1 MLQQLLILIYL
12 KIYYFITNKNIV
24 SLYKIHDFRMKRLL
38 IFLMILSISQLFFQN
53 CAKRGRPTG
62 GAKDTIPPIVLKM
75 IPENKS
81 IDFNTN
87 KIKLK
92 FDEYVL
98 FKDLANQLVVSPP
111 LKSLPLITPTG
122 ASKEF
127 VLTVNDTLNTNS
139 TYTFDFGNSITDN
152 NEGNKL
158 ERFKYVFSTGK
169 YLDSLKLKGT
179 VSDAFE
185 RKTDKNISVLLYA
198 VTETFNDSVIYRKK
212 PNYIASTLDS
222 TVFLLENIKGGKYL
236 MIALK
241 EKNGNFIFNPKTDKI
256 GFVPHLITLPT
267 DSSYHIS
274 LYKEFPA
281 FKSNQP
287 TEFKKGK
294 LIFGFEGNREHIK
307 VNLLTKTPADFKFH
321 TSFDK
326 KKDTMYYWHS
336 PIKSDSLNF
345 EVVNQDYKKAYS
357 VKIGTAKKDTL
368 KIGSIGSGMLNL
380 RDQFKL
386 TSNIPIDKIEISNIK
401 LVEKDTIKTSF
412 KATIADNKEEVIF
425 DFEKKQFTS
434 YKLKILPKS
443 IIDILGNSNKD
454 TLNYQFITSQVEN
467 YGNLTINLNN
477 TKPNTI
483 VELLTE
489 NGQTVEIVH
498 LNNSKIVEFKLL
510 TPAKYIIR
518 FIEDKNNNKK
528 WDTGNYLQKIQPE
541 NIIYYPNV
549 IEVRANWDIVESF
562 SLK

>member
-1 MLQQLLILIYL
+1 M
-12 KIYYFITNKNIV
+12 
-24 SLYKIHDFRMKRLL
+24 YKILDFSMRRLL

-62 GAKDTIPPIVLKM
+62 GAKDSIAPIVLS
-75 IPENKS
+75 INPADKS
-81 IDFNTN
+81 INFNTQ

-98 FKDLANQLVVSPP
+98 FKDIANQLVVSPP
-111 LKSLPLITPTG
+111 LKTLPQITPIG

-127 VLTVNDTLNTNS
+127 VLTINDTLNTNT

-179 VSDAFE
+179 ISDAYE
-185 RKTDKNISVLLYA
+185 RKADKNITVLLYA
-198 VTETFNDSVIYRKK
+198 VTETFNDSIIYKKK

-222 TVFLLENIKGGKYL
+222 TSFSLDNLKGGKYL

-241 EKNGNFIFNPKTDKI
+241 EKNSNFIFDPKKDKI

-267 DSSYHIS
+267 DSSYHIPI
-274 LYKEFPA
+274 YKEFGA
-281 FKSNQP
+281 FKSSQP
-287 TEFKKGK
+287 TEFKKGQ
-294 LIFGFEGNREHIK
+294 LIFGFEGNPENMK
-307 VNLLTKTPADFKFH
+307 VNLLTKTPADFKSH
-321 TSFDK
+321 ISFDK
-326 KKDTMYYWHS
+326 KKDTLYYWHS
-336 PIKSDSLNF
+336 PIKADSLSF
-345 EVVNQDYKKAYS
+345 EVTNQDFKKNYS
-357 VKIGTAKKDTL
+357 VKIGKAKKDSL
-368 KIGSIGSGMLNL
+368 QIGSVGSGMLNL
-380 RDQFKL
+380 RDPFKL
-386 TSNIPIDKIEISNIK
+386 TSNIPLDKIIQANFK
-401 LVEKDTIKTSF
+401 FVEKDTIKTSF
-412 KATIADNKEEVIF
+412 KTTIADNKEEVIF

-443 IIDILGNSNKD
+443 IFDILGNSNKD
-454 TLNYQFITSQVEN
+454 TLNYQFITSQIEN

-489 NGQTVEIVH
+489 NGQVVEQVF
-498 LNNSKIVEFKLL
+498 LNDRKSVEFKLL
-510 TPAKYIIR
+510 PPSKYIIR
-518 FIEDKNNNKK
+518 FIDDKNNNKK
-528 WDTGNYLQKIQPE
+528 WDTGNYLKKIQPE

-549 IEVRANWDIVESF
+549 IEVRANWDIIESF
-562 SLK
+562 SLH